1 MTGAKTRTPRNTLNP
16 ELIVRTALDLME
28 TKGFDAFSLRGVAAE
43 LGVGPMALYTY
54 FRNKDDLY
62 DAVRN
67 HLMALVPAVPEGEV
81 WPDQV
86 RAVCRNLRRLML
98 EHPCLAQLLGSRPL
112 SGHETARVAEG
123 LLGVLRSAGFDK
135 ETAAR
140 THTTLFTYVLGAT
153 SWEIQ
158 MAAERRDPEAWRRL
172 RTTMESLSS
181 AEFPTV
187 VELAPELAI
196 TTGGDEQFDYGLDLL
211 LAGLEA
217 AAGSPG
223 AAEIG
228 RPAAVRTPASRSR

>member
-1 MTGAKTRTPRNTLNP
+1 MPASRARTPRNTLSS
-16 ELIVRTALDLME
+16 ELIVQTALDLME
-28 TKGFDAFSLRGVAAE
+28 AKGTDAFSLRGLAAE

-62 DAVRN
+62 DAVRD
-67 HLMALVPAVPEGEV
+67 HLMALVPAVPQELA

-86 RAVCRNLRRLML
+86 RSVCRGMRALML
-98 EHPCLAQLLGSRPL
+98 QHPCLAQLLGSRPL

-123 LLGVLRSAGFDK
+123 LLGVLRSAGLDA

-158 MAAERRDPEAWRRL
+158 MAAERRDPDSWRRL

-181 AEFPTV
+181 HQYPTV
-187 VELAPELAI
+187 VELAAELAR

-211 LAGLEA
+211 LAGLEVR
-217 AAGSPG
+217 
-223 AAEIG
+223 
-228 RPAAVRTPASRSR
+228 RPS

>member
-1 MTGAKTRTPRNTLNP
+1 MSDTRSRTPRNTLSP
-16 ELIVRTALDLME
+16 ELIVQTALDLME
-28 TKGFDAFSLRGVAAE
+28 AKGTDAFSLRGLAGE

-62 DAVRN
+62 DAVRD
-67 HLMALVPAVPEGEV
+67 HLMALVPDVPQDV
-81 WPDQV
+81 PWPDQV
-86 RAVCRNLRRLML
+86 RAVCRGLRALML
-98 EHPCLAQLLGSRPL
+98 QHPCLAQLLASRPL

-123 LLGVLRSAGFDK
+123 LLGVLRSAGFAA
-135 ETAAR
+135 ESAAR

-181 AEFPTV
+181 HQFPTV
-187 VELAPELAI
+187 VELAPELAR

-211 LAGLEA
+211 LAGLEVR
-217 AAGSPG
+217 
-223 AAEIG
+223 
-228 RPAAVRTPASRSR
+228 RPS

>member
-1 MTGAKTRTPRNTLNP
+1 MPAVRPRTPRNTLSP

-28 TKGFDAFSLRGVAAE
+28 AQGNDAFSLRGLAAE

-62 DAVRN
+62 DAVRD
-67 HLMALVPAVPEGEV
+67 HLMALVPGVPEDAP

-86 RAVCRNLRRLML
+86 RAVCRGLRRLML
-98 EHPCLAQLLGSRPL
+98 QHPCLAQLLASRPL

-158 MAAERRDPEAWRRL
+158 MAAERGNPEGWRRL
-172 RTTMESLSS
+172 RTTMATLSP
-181 AEFPTV
+181 EQFPTV
-187 VELAPELAI
+187 VELAPELSR

-211 LAGLEA
+211 LAGLQQQ
-217 AAGSPG
+217 
-223 AAEIG
+223 
-228 RPAAVRTPASRSR
+228 VRTPS

>member
-1 MTGAKTRTPRNTLNP
+1 MTPAKTRTPRNTLSA

-28 TKGFDAFSLRGVAAE
+28 TKGLDAFSLRGVAAA

-62 DAVRN
+62 DAVRD
-67 HLMALVPAVPEGEV
+67 HLMALVPDVPADV
-81 WPDQV
+81 PWPDQV
-86 RAVCRNLRRLML
+86 RAVCRGLRTLML
-98 EHPCLAQLLGSRPL
+98 EHPCLAQLLSGRPL
-112 SGHETARVAEG
+112 SGHETARTAEG

-140 THTTLFTYVLGAT
+140 THTTLFTYVLGST

-158 MAAERRDPEAWRRL
+158 MAAERRDPDAWRRL

-187 VELAPELAI
+187 VGLAPELAR

-217 AAGSPG
+217 KVR
-223 AAEIG
+223 
-228 RPAAVRTPASRSR
+228 RPA